1 MARLFKLGGGRHV
14 RVKRCAPVGPLAAPT
29 TTTTPCTLAL
39 LTILL
44 QPGAPAPIN
53 FQLPFPRR
61 PTPIK
66 LSLGPHT
73 YMNKSLRKMLG
84 FLIKCRILHF
94 MCQMNVL
101 IRMLIVQHG
110 VIYSKCRYW
119 LINVIINATCV

>member
-1 MARLFKLGGGRHV
+1 MARFFKLGGGRNV

-44 QPGAPAPIN
+44 QPGATAP
-53 FQLPFPRR
+53 P
-61 PTPIK
+61 PIK

-84 FLIKCRILHF
+84 CLIKCRILHF
-94 MCQMNVL
+94 MSQMNVL

-110 VIYSKCRYW
+110 VIY
-119 LINVIINATCV
+119 L